1 MPTRDEAPLGAPS
14 WIDLF
19 TDDAPGAH
27 AFYGELFGWTVEV
40 NEEFGGY
47 ANFFRDGVPVAGCMG
62 NQEPGHPA
70 NFWTVHLR
78 VADIAA
84 TIEAAKAA
92 GGSEILAPMPV
103 GDLGFMGMIADP
115 GGAATG
121 VWQVGTFHG
130 MGVLAEPNAPAWF
143 ELHTM
148 AYRPVLDF
156 YRDVFGWDVHAV
168 SDEPEFRYST
178 LGEGEGQLA
187 GVMDDSVHAPD
198 GSPSFWAVYIAVA
211 DADATSARAVELGGA
226 IEMPPENTPYGRL
239 AVLTDTTGSRISIMG
254 ENTPD

>member
-1 MPTRDEAPLGAPS
+1 MPTRDSAPVGAPC

-27 AFYGELFGWTVEV
+27 AFYTELFGWTVEV

-47 ANFFRDGVPVAGCMG
+47 ANFFRDDVAVAGCMG

-70 NFWTVHLR
+70 NFWTVYLR
-78 VADIAA
+78 TDDIAA
-84 TIEAAKAA
+84 TIAAATAA

-103 GDLGFMGMIADP
+103 GDLGQMGMIADP

-121 VWQVGTFHG
+121 LWQVGSFPG
-130 MGVLAEPNAPAWF
+130 IGVLAEPNAPAWF

-148 AYRPVLDF
+148 GYDAVLPF
-156 YRDVFGWDVHAV
+156 YRDVFGWDLHTV
-168 SDEPEFRYST
+168 SDEPQFRYST
-178 LGEGEGQLA
+178 SGKDESALA
-187 GVMDDSVHAPD
+187 GVMDDAVHAPE
-198 GSPSFWAVYIAVA
+198 GSTSYWAVYIAVA
-211 DADATSARAVELGGA
+211 DADATAAKAVELGGA
-226 IEMPPENTPYGRL
+226 VEMMPENTPYGRL

-254 ENTPD
+254 ENLAE